1 LLAWFIVSYEM
12 VRIGAL
18 STTFDGVRYVRS
30 FGLVL
35 VLLAWFIVS
44 YEMVRIGAL
53 SDAQ

>member
-1 LLAWFIVSYEM
+1 MMQRGSP
-12 VRIGAL
+12 